1 MSYDNANKV
10 VHELF
15 DPLLLRYQI
24 SLEIS
29 MRGRAFIFESVQ
41 RLYYKCHKIHFKRWR
56 SYINSPD
63 WIKKKKAAITPTNTD
78 DKCFQYAET
87 VALNYGEIEW
97 NPESF

>member
-24 SLEIS
+24 GLEIS

-41 RLYYKCHKIHFKRWR
+41 RLYYKCHKIHFKRWG

-63 WIKKKKAAITPTNTD
+63 WIKKKKAAINPTNTD

>member
-24 SLEIS
+24 GLEIS
-29 MRGRAFIFESVQ
+29 MRERAFIFESVQ
-41 RLYYKCHKIHFKRWR
+41 RLHYKCHKIHFKRWG

-63 WIKKKKAAITPTNTD
+63 WIKKKKAAITPTNTN

-87 VALNYGEIEW
+87 VALNYGEIE
-97 NPESF
+97 

>member
-24 SLEIS
+24 GLEIS

-41 RLYYKCHKIHFKRWR
+41 RLHYKCHKIHFKRWG

-63 WIKKKKAAITPTNTD
+63 WIKKKKAAITPTNTN
-78 DKCFQYAET
+78 DKGFQYAET
-87 VALNYGEIEW
+87 VALNYGEIE
-97 NPESF
+97 